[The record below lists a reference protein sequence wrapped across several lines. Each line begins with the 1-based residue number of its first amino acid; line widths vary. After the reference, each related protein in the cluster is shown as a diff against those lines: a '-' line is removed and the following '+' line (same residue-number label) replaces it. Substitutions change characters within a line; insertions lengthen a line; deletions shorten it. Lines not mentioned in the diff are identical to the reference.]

1 METSTILSK
10 RYPSRTRPTAC
21 RASRKTATEQIDLA
35 VRGGLVVTSDGERRA
50 DIAVTGERIS
60 AIGDVGPAPREIDA
74 RGKLVLPG
82 CVDLHTHLAST
93 PTFTPLDDFE
103 HGTRAAIAGGVTTV
117 VSMVYQEEGS
127 LRRGIERAMRDAE
140 RSLADFAFH
149 VVVTDPSE
157 SARAEIPALVR
168 DGHAGFKVFMVSPRF
183 VERRDDYR
191 LLLAAAS
198 AAGALVA
205 IHAEDHAIVAARTA
219 ELHASGRTGVE
230 HFPASRPVEAEV
242 KAVREA
248 VELAA
253 ATSAAIYLVHLSSRG
268 ALDVVREGKGRA
280 RVFGEARPLYL
291 YLTRAQF
298 DRPDAA
304 LWVGQ
309 PPLREPGDID
319 AVWAALTDG
328 TLDTVGTD
336 HIPHTR
342 AAKLA
347 PGLTFDKIPPG
358 VSNLE
363 TLLPMLYSEGVRK
376 GRLTLARMV
385 EVLAT
390 APARIAGMYPR
401 KGALAV
407 GSDADIVVFDPEAR
421 RTVRAA
427 DMHSACDYDPY
438 EGWDV
443 TGWPEIVI
451 ARGEVVFDRRQLRPA
466 PGRGEFIARAALA
479 H

>member
-1 METSTILSK
+1 V
-10 RYPSRTRPTAC
+10 
-21 RASRKTATEQIDLA
+21 IDLA
-35 VRGGLVVTSDGERRA
+35 IRGGTLVTPEGERRA
-50 DIAVTGERIS
+50 DIAIDGERIS
-60 AIGDVGPAPREIDA
+60 VIGRVGPASREIDA

-93 PTFTPLDDFE
+93 PTFRPLDDFE
-103 HGTRAAIAGGVTTV
+103 QGTRAAIAGGVTTV
-117 VSMVYQEEGS
+117 VSMVYQEDGS
-127 LRRGIERAMRDAE
+127 LRRGIERGMRDAQ

-157 SARAEIPALVR
+157 AARAEIPALVR
-168 DGHAGFKVFMVSPRF
+168 DGYAGLKVFMVSPRF

-191 LLLAAAS
+191 LLLQAAS
-198 AAGALVA
+198 DAGAVVA
-205 IHAEDHAIVAARTA
+205 VHAEDHAIVAERTA
-219 ELHASGRTGVE
+219 ELYASGRTGVR
-230 HFPASRPVEAEV
+230 HFPESRPVEAEV

-248 VELAA
+248 LDLAA
-253 ATSAAIYLVHLSSRG
+253 TTGAAIYLVHLSSRVAVD
-268 ALDVVREGKGRA
+268 ALREGKGRA
-280 RVFGEARPLYL
+280 KVFGETRPLYL

-309 PPLREPGDID
+309 PPLRGPDDVD
-319 AVWAALTDG
+319 AVWSALADG

-358 VSNLE
+358 VANLE

-390 APARIAGMYPR
+390 VPARIAGMYPR

-407 GSDADIVVFDPEAR
+407 GSDADIVVFDHEAR
-421 RTVRAA
+421 RTIRAA

-443 TGWPEIVI
+443 TGWPEVVI
-451 ARGEVVFDRRQLRPA
+451 SRGEIVFADGNVTGS
-466 PGRGEFIARAALA
+466 PGRGQLVTRAPMASGRPLRSA
-479 H
+479 

>member
-1 METSTILSK
+1 V
-10 RYPSRTRPTAC
+10 
-21 RASRKTATEQIDLA
+21 IDLA
-35 VRGGLVVTSDGERRA
+35 VRGGTVVTPEGEHRA
-50 DIAVTGERIS
+50 DIAIEGERIS
-60 AIGDVGPAPREIDA
+60 GIGDVGPASREIDA
-74 RGKLVLPG
+74 RGKIVLPG
-82 CVDLHTHLAST
+82 CVDLHTHVAST

-103 HGTRAAIAGGVTTV
+103 HGTRAALAGGVTTV
-117 VSMVYQEEGS
+117 VSMVYQEDGS
-127 LRRGIERAMRDAE
+127 LTRGVERGLREAE

-157 SARAEIPALVR
+157 AARAEIPGLTR
-168 DGHAGFKVFMVSPRF
+168 DGHAGLKVFMVSPRF
-183 VERRDDYR
+183 VERRADYR
-191 LLLAAAS
+191 LLLRAAAE
-198 AAGALVA
+198 AGALVA

-230 HFPASRPVEAEV
+230 HFPESRPVEAEV
-242 KAVREA
+242 KAVAEA
-248 VELAA
+248 IDLAA
-253 ATSAAIYLVHLSSRG
+253 ATDAAIYLVHLSSRA
-268 ALDVVREGKGRA
+268 ALDTLRVGKRRA
-280 RVFGEARPLYL
+280 HVFGETRPLYL

-309 PPLREPGDID
+309 PPLREPDDVD
-319 AVWAALTDG
+319 AVWTALADG

-347 PGLTFDKIPPG
+347 PGLTFDRIPPG

-376 GRLTLARMV
+376 GRLTLARLV
-385 EVLAT
+385 AVLAT

-401 KGALAV
+401 KGVIAV
-407 GSDADIVVFDPEAR
+407 GSDADLVVFDPEAR
-421 RTVRAA
+421 RTIRAA
-427 DMHSACDYDPY
+427 ELHSACDYDPY

-443 TGWPEIVI
+443 TGWPEIVLS
-451 ARGEVVFDRRQLRPA
+451 RGEIVFERGEIRALA
-466 PGRGEFIARAALA
+466 GRGKFVSRAAVSESR
-479 H
+479 

>member
-1 METSTILSK
+1 MIS
-10 RYPSRTRPTAC
+10 
-21 RASRKTATEQIDLA
+21 LA
-35 VRGGLVVTSDGERRA
+35 IRGGTVVTSEGERRA
-50 DIAVTGERIS
+50 DIAIDGERIS
-60 AIGDVGPAPREIDA
+60 AIGDVPSMASREIDA
-74 RGKLVLPG
+74 RGKLVIPG

-117 VSMVYQEEGS
+117 VSMVYQEDGS
-127 LRRGIERAMRDAE
+127 LRRGIERGMREAE

-157 SARAEIPALVR
+157 SARAEIRGLVR
-168 DGHAGFKVFMVSPRF
+168 DGHAGLKVFMVSPRF

-191 LLLAAAS
+191 LLLRAAS
-198 AAGALVA
+198 EAGAVVA
-205 IHAEDHAIVAARTA
+205 IHPEDHAIVAARTA
-219 ELHASGRTGVE
+219 ELHASARTGVE

-242 KAVREA
+242 KAVHEA
-248 VELAA
+248 MDLAEETA
-253 ATSAAIYLVHLSSRG
+253 AAIYLVHLSSRL
-268 ALDVVREGKGRA
+268 ALDALRDGKRRGV
-280 RVFGEARPLYL
+280 RVFGETRPLYL

-309 PPLREPGDID
+309 PPLREPDDVD
-319 AVWAALTDG
+319 AVWAALADG

-336 HIPHTR
+336 HIPHTH

-376 GRLTLARMV
+376 GRLTLARLV
-385 EVLAT
+385 DVLAA

-407 GSDADIVVFDPEAR
+407 GSDADIVVFDPDAR
-421 RTVRAA
+421 RTIRAV
-427 DMHSACDYDPY
+427 DLHSACDYDPY
-438 EGWDV
+438 EGWEV
-443 TGWPEIVI
+443 TGWPEVVVS
-451 ARGEVVFDRRQLRPA
+451 RGEAVFERGAITGRH
-466 PGRGEFIARAALA
+466 GRGRLVARAPYRA
-479 H
+479 

>member
-1 METSTILSK
+1 M
-10 RYPSRTRPTAC
+10 
-21 RASRKTATEQIDLA
+21 IDL
-35 VRGGLVVTSDGERRA
+35 VIRGGTVVTPEGERRT
-50 DIAVTGERIS
+50 DIAIDGERIS
-60 AIGDVGPAPREIDA
+60 GIGQAAAASREMDA

-93 PTFTPLDDFE
+93 PTFAPLDDFE

-117 VSMVYQEEGS
+117 VSMVYQEDGS
-127 LRRGIERAMRDAE
+127 LRRGIERGMRDAE

-157 SARAEIPALVR
+157 AARAEIPALVR
-168 DGHAGFKVFMVSPRF
+168 DGHAGLKVFMVSPRF
-183 VERRDDYR
+183 VEQRDDYR
-191 LLLAAAS
+191 LLLRAAS
-198 AAGALVA
+198 EAGAVVA

-230 HFPASRPVEAEV
+230 YFPASRPVDAEV

-248 VELAA
+248 VDLAE
-253 ATSAAIYLVHLSSRG
+253 ATGAAIYLVHLSSLP
-268 ALDVVREGKGRA
+268 ALDALRDGKRRGV
-280 RVFGEARPLYL
+280 RVFGETRPLYL

-309 PPLREPGDID
+309 PPLREPDDVD
-319 AVWAALTDG
+319 AVWAALSDG

-336 HIPHTR
+336 HVPYTR

-376 GRLTLARMV
+376 GRLTLARLV
-385 EVLAT
+385 EVLAA

-401 KGALAV
+401 KGVLAV
-407 GSDADIVVFDPEAR
+407 GSDADVVIFDPNAR
-421 RTVRAA
+421 RTIRAA
-427 DMHSACDYDPY
+427 ELHSASDYDPY
-438 EGWDV
+438 EGWEV
-443 TGWPEIVI
+443 TGWPEVVI
-451 ARGEVVFDRRQLRPA
+451 SRGEVAFERGKLHA
-466 PGRGEFIARAALA
+466 EAGRGKFVRRAPFSSLT
-479 H
+479 

>member
-1 METSTILSK
+1 
-10 RYPSRTRPTAC
+10 
-21 RASRKTATEQIDLA
+21 
-35 VRGGLVVTSDGERRA
+35 
-50 DIAVTGERIS
+50 
-60 AIGDVGPAPREIDA
+60 
-74 RGKLVLPG
+74 VLPG

-117 VSMVYQEEGS
+117 VSMVYQEDGS
-127 LRRGIERAMRDAE
+127 LRRGIERGMHEAE

-157 SARAEIPALVR
+157 AARDEIPALVR
-168 DGHAGFKVFMVSPRF
+168 DGHAGLKVFMVSPRF

-191 LLLAAAS
+191 LLLQAAS
-198 AAGALVA
+198 EAGSVVA
-205 IHAEDHAIVAARTA
+205 VHAEDHAIVAARTA
-219 ELHASGRTGVE
+219 ELHASGRTGVK
-230 HFPASRPVEAEV
+230 HFPESRPVEAEV

-248 VELAA
+248 VDLAA
-253 ATSAAIYLVHLSSRG
+253 ATGAAVYLVHLSSRA
-268 ALDVVREGKGRA
+268 ALDALREGKGHA
-280 RVFGEARPLYL
+280 RVFGETRPLYL

-309 PPLREPGDID
+309 PPLREPDDVD
-319 AVWAALTDG
+319 AVWSALADG

-390 APARIAGMYPR
+390 GPARIAGMYPR
-401 KGALAV
+401 KGALAID
-407 GSDADIVVFDPEAR
+407 SDADIVVFDPQAR
-421 RTVRAA
+421 RTIQAA

-443 TGWPEIVI
+443 TGWPELVI
-451 ARGEVVFDRRQLRPA
+451 ARGEIVFADGNVTGS
-466 PGRGEFIARAALA
+466 PGRGQLVTRASMASGRPLRSA
-479 H
+479 

>member
-1 METSTILSK
+1 M
-10 RYPSRTRPTAC
+10 A
-21 RASRKTATEQIDLA
+21 AT
-35 VRGGLVVTSDGERRA
+35 GT
-50 DIAVTGERIS
+50 
-60 AIGDVGPAPREIDA
+60 REIDA
-74 RGKLVLPG
+74 RGRFVLPG

-117 VSMVYQEEGS
+117 VSMVYQEDGS
-127 LRRGIERAMRDAE
+127 LRRGIDRAMRDAE

-157 SARAEIPALVR
+157 SARAEIPSLAR
-168 DGHAGFKVFMVSPRF
+168 DGHAGLKVFMVTPRF

-191 LLLAAAS
+191 LLLRGAAE
-198 AAGALVA
+198 AGAVVA
-205 IHAEDHAIVAARTA
+205 IHAEDHEIVAARTA
-219 ELHASGRTGVE
+219 ALHASGRTGVE
-230 HFPASRPVEAEV
+230 HFPESRPVEAEV
-242 KAVREA
+242 KAVAEA
-248 VELAA
+248 VNLAA
-253 ATSAAIYLVHLSSRG
+253 ATGAAIYLVHLSSRS
-268 ALDVVREGKGRA
+268 ALDAVRDGKRRA
-280 RVFGEARPLYL
+280 RVFGETRPLYL

-309 PPLREPGDID
+309 PPLREADDVD
-319 AVWAALTDG
+319 AVWAALADG

-347 PGLTFDKIPPG
+347 AGLTFDRIPPG

-363 TLLPMLYSEGVRK
+363 TLLPMLYSEGVCKR
-376 GRLTLARMV
+376 RLTLARLV

-401 KGALAV
+401 KGVLAI
-407 GSDADIVVFDPEAR
+407 GSDADIVIFDPSAR
-421 RTVRAA
+421 RTIRAA
-427 DMHSACDYDPY
+427 DLHSACDYDPY

-443 TGWPEIVI
+443 TGWPELVI
-451 ARGEVVFDRRQLRPA
+451 ARGEIVVEHGNLSA
-466 PGRGEFIARAALA
+466 KPGRGRFVTRAALKR
-479 H
+479 

>member
-1 METSTILSK
+1 M
-10 RYPSRTRPTAC
+10 
-21 RASRKTATEQIDLA
+21 IDRIDVA
-35 VRGGLVVTSDGERRA
+35 VRGGLVVTHHGERRA
-50 DIAVTGERIS
+50 DLAITGDLIS
-60 AIGDVGPAPREIDA
+60 AIGDVGPASREVDA

-117 VSMVYQEEGS
+117 VSMVYQEDGS
-127 LRRGIERAMRDAE
+127 LRRGIERGMRDAE
-140 RSLADFAFH
+140 RTLADFAFH

-157 SARAEIPALVR
+157 AARAEVPALVR
-168 DGHAGFKVFMVSPRF
+168 EGHAGLKVFMVTPRF
-183 VERRDDYR
+183 VERREDYR
-191 LLLAAAS
+191 LLLKAAS
-198 AAGALVA
+198 EAGAVVA

-230 HFPASRPVEAEV
+230 HFPESRPVEAEV
-242 KAVREA
+242 KAVDEA
-248 VELAA
+248 VDLAA
-253 ATSAAIYLVHLSSRG
+253 ATGAAIYLVHLSSRAAID
-268 ALDVVREGKGRA
+268 ALRGGKGRA
-280 RVFGEARPLYL
+280 RVFGETRPLYL

-298 DRPDAA
+298 DRADAA

-309 PPLREPGDID
+309 PPLREQDDVD
-319 AVWAALTDG
+319 AVWTALADR

-336 HIPHTR
+336 HIPHLR

-363 TLLPMLYSEGVRK
+363 TLLPMVYSEGVRN
-376 GRLTLARMV
+376 GRLALSRMV

-407 GSDADIVVFDPEAR
+407 GSDADVVVFDPQAH
-421 RTVRAA
+421 RTIRAA
-427 DMHSACDYDPY
+427 DLHSACDYDPY

-443 TGWPEIVI
+443 TGWPEVVI
-451 ARGEVVFDRRQLRPA
+451 ARGEVVFERGSIRA
-466 PGRGEFIARAALA
+466 KSGRGRLVPRLPAKW
-479 H
+479 

>member
-1 METSTILSK
+1 M
-10 RYPSRTRPTAC
+10 
-21 RASRKTATEQIDLA
+21 
-35 VRGGLVVTSDGERRA
+35 
-50 DIAVTGERIS
+50 
-60 AIGDVGPAPREIDA
+60 
-74 RGKLVLPG
+74 LPG

-93 PTFTPLDDFE
+93 PAFAPLDDFE

-117 VSMVYQEEGS
+117 VSMLYQEDGS
-127 LRRGIERAMRDAE
+127 LRRGTERGARDAE

-157 SARAEIPALVR
+157 AARAEIPGLVR
-168 DGHAGFKVFMVSPRF
+168 DGHAGLKVFMVSPRF

-191 LLLAAAS
+191 LLLRAAS
-198 AAGALVA
+198 DAGAVVA

-248 VELAA
+248 VDLAEE
-253 ATSAAIYLVHLSSRG
+253 TGAAIYLVHLSSRA
-268 ALDVVREGKGRA
+268 ALDALRDGKRRA
-280 RVFGEARPLYL
+280 RVFGETRPLYL

-309 PPLREPGDID
+309 PPLRESDDVD
-319 AVWAALTDG
+319 AVWAALADG

-336 HIPHTR
+336 HVPHSR

-347 PGLTFDKIPPG
+347 PGLAFDKIPPG

-363 TLLPMLYSEGVRK
+363 TLLPMLHSEGVRN

-401 KGALAV
+401 KGAIAI
-407 GSDADIVVFDPEAR
+407 GSDADLVVFDPDER
-421 RTVRAA
+421 RTVHAA
-427 DMHSACDYDPY
+427 DLHSACDYDAY
-438 EGWDV
+438 EGWEV
-443 TGWPEIVI
+443 TGWPEAVLS
-451 ARGEVVFDRRQLRPA
+451 RGELVFADGDVIGS
-466 PGRGEFIARAALA
+466 PGRGQLVPRAPMTTDSRLRSA
-479 H
+479 

>member
-1 METSTILSK
+1 
-10 RYPSRTRPTAC
+10 
-21 RASRKTATEQIDLA
+21 
-35 VRGGLVVTSDGERRA
+35 
-50 DIAVTGERIS
+50 
-60 AIGDVGPAPREIDA
+60 
-74 RGKLVLPG
+74 
-82 CVDLHTHLAST
+82 VDLHTHLAST

-117 VSMVYQEEGS
+117 VSMVYQEGGS
-127 LRRGIERAMRDAE
+127 LRRGVERGMRDAE

-157 SARAEIPALVR
+157 AARAEIPALAR
-168 DGHAGFKVFMVSPRF
+168 EGHAGLKVFMVSPRF

-191 LLLAAAS
+191 LLFRAAFEE
-198 AAGALVA
+198 GVVVA
-205 IHAEDHAIVAARTA
+205 THAEDHAIVAARTA
-219 ELHASGRTGVE
+219 ELHASGQTGVE
-230 HFPASRPVEAEV
+230 HFPESRPVEAEV
-242 KAVREA
+242 TAVREA
-248 VELAA
+248 IDLAA
-253 ATSAAIYLVHLSSRG
+253 ATGAAIYLVHLSSSA
-268 ALDVVREGKGRA
+268 ALDAVRDGKRRA
-280 RVFGEARPLYL
+280 RVFGETRPLYL

-309 PPLREPGDID
+309 PPLREPDDVD
-319 AVWAALTDG
+319 AVWTALADG

-376 GRLTLARMV
+376 GRLTLSGMV
-385 EVLAT
+385 EVLAS
-390 APARIAGMYPR
+390 APARIAGVYPR
-401 KGALAV
+401 KGVLAV
-407 GSDADIVVFDPEAR
+407 GSDADMVVFDPEAQ
-421 RTVRAA
+421 RTVRAV
-427 DMHSACDYDPY
+427 DLHSACDYDPY

-443 TGWPEIVI
+443 IGWPEVVI
-451 ARGEVVFDRRQLRPA
+451 ARGEIVFERGQLRA
-466 PGRGEFIARAALA
+466 QVGRGKFVNRDVLAR
-479 H
+479 

>member
-1 METSTILSK
+1 V
-10 RYPSRTRPTAC
+10 
-21 RASRKTATEQIDLA
+21 IDLA
-35 VRGGLVVTSDGERRA
+35 IRGGTVVSSEGERRA
-50 DIAVTGERIS
+50 DIAIDSERIS
-60 AIGDVGPAPREIDA
+60 AIGNVPSTASREIDA

-93 PTFTPLDDFE
+93 PTFVPLDDFE

-117 VSMVYQEEGS
+117 VSMVYQEDGS
-127 LRRGIERAMRDAE
+127 LRRGIDHAMRDAE

-157 SARAEIPALVR
+157 TARAEIPGLVR
-168 DGHAGFKVFMVSPRF
+168 DGHAGLKVFMVSPRF

-191 LLLAAAS
+191 LLLRAAAQV
-198 AAGALVA
+198 GAVVA

-230 HFPASRPVEAEV
+230 HFPESRPVEAEV
-242 KAVREA
+242 KAVTEA
-248 VELAA
+248 VDLAA
-253 ATSAAIYLVHLSSRG
+253 TTKAQVYLVHLSSRSAID
-268 ALDVVREGKGRA
+268 ALRYGKRLA
-280 RVFGEARPLYL
+280 RIFGETRPLYL

-309 PPLREPGDID
+309 PPLRDADDVD
-319 AVWAALTDG
+319 AVWAALADG

-347 PGLTFDKIPPG
+347 AGLTFDKIPPG

-363 TLLPMLYSEGVRK
+363 TLLPMLYSEGVRT
-376 GRLTLARMV
+376 GRLTLARLV

-390 APARIAGMYPR
+390 TPARIAGMYPR
-401 KGALAV
+401 KGVLAV
-407 GSDADIVVFDPEAR
+407 GSDADVVVFDPNAP
-421 RTVRAA
+421 RTVRAS
-427 DMHSACDYDPY
+427 DLHSACDYDPY

-443 TGWPEIVI
+443 TGWPEIVLS
-451 ARGEVVFDRRQLRPA
+451 RGEVVFERGFIAADA
-466 PGRGEFIARAALA
+466 GRGRFVRRAASPV
-479 H
+479 